1 MLLLCSAHI
10 ELGHIV
16 QPQAGQ
22 TAVLCAEMTA
32 AAVDVDDSISVPDT
46 EVLIVPPS
54 QEIRGR
60 VADNANGV
68 RVGTPALR

>member
-1 MLLLCSAHI
+1 M
-10 ELGHIV
+10 
-16 QPQAGQ
+16 
-22 TAVLCAEMTA
+22 LCAEMTA